1 MSDQAEPYT
10 PSSPFTIKMGI
21 WLLMLTII
29 LLFGAFT
36 YAFVGSRAGSISQL
50 SLPVAFYVSTL
61 VLIGSSICLHWGWQ
75 QKETT
80 AQRQGLS
87 YALIL
92 GILFIAVQAWGAWQL
107 FGQQTAFL
115 AELSEETQRPI
126 LLPFQ
131 YIYLL
136 SGMHALHLLGGIG
149 FLLYVHQKWYER
161 KDKYFEVSI
170 YFWHFL
176 GILWLFLLAILTLK
190 LGI

>member
-1 MSDQAEPYT
+1 MSDQAERYT
-10 PSSPFTIKMGI
+10 ASSPFTIKMGI

-36 YAFVGSRAGSISQL
+36 YAFMAARSDSAIQL
-50 SLPVAFYVSTL
+50 SLPAAFYISTF

-75 QKETT
+75 QKNPDW
-80 AQRQGLS
+80 QKQGLT

-92 GILFIAVQAWGAWQL
+92 GAVFIGVQAWGAYQL
-107 FGQQTAFL
+107 FDQQATYHINL
-115 AELSEETQRPI
+115 VEVKRPN

-136 SGMHALHLLGGIG
+136 SGMHALHLIGGLG
-149 FLLYVHQKWYER
+149 FLGYVQQNWPSSKE
-161 KDKYFEVSI
+161 KYFEVAI

-176 GILWLFLLAILTLK
+176 GILWLFLLAVLLLK
-190 LGI
+190 LVF